1 MSVWII
7 LSLAL
12 SLVVG
17 FFVSAPLVDPLLEGA
32 NESLEAESYATL
44 KDSKE
49 RALRALK
56 DLELDYTMGKVGRED
71 FERSKQELSL
81 EVAKILE
88 EMRRHG

>member
-7 LSLAL
+7 LSVAL
-12 SLVVG
+12 SLIIG
-17 FFVSAPLVDPLLEGA
+17 FFLSAPLFELSPQGA
-32 NESLEAESYATL
+32 DESLEVESYATL

-56 DLELDYTMGKVGRED
+56 DLELDYTMGKVGRDD
-71 FERSKQELSL
+71 FERSKQELSV